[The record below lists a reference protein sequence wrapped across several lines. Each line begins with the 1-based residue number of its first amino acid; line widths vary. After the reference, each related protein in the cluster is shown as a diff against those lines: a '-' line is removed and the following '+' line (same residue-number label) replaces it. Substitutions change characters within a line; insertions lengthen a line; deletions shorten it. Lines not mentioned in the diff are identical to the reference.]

1 MQNNV
6 FLILSSSLS
15 LYTFS
20 VCYCCNIF
28 LQNRLAF
35 ILRPIPTSQVRRSII
50 HEYHTPSLSDPF
62 KECPRDESM
71 QVISMLLPSSSWSPD
86 SFLLSGANPHIQAVT
101 CGKLHLCVGRRYSW
115 RPQHARHIPLHWATF
130 SHFITSLLPQVL
142 SSSLTLYQIFLKKT
156 RSKND
161 TEHITLCF
169 WD

>member
-35 ILRPIPTSQVRRSII
+35 ILRPTPNLPGKKII
-50 HEYHTPSLSDPF
+50 HEYHTPSLGDPF

-71 QVISMLLPSSSWSPD
+71 QMISVLLPSSSWSPD
-86 SFLLSGANPHIQAVT
+86 SFLLSGANLHTYLWEAAFVCLAGDRTGDLHMLGKFPCVELYFHTSYPH
-101 CGKLHLCVGRRYSW
+101 YSHKSFLLSYDL
-115 RPQHARHIPLHWATF
+115 PDFPKESLVQEGHIADNTA
-130 SHFITSLLPQVL
+130 
-142 SSSLTLYQIFLKKT
+142 
-156 RSKND
+156 
-161 TEHITLCF
+161 
-169 WD
+169 